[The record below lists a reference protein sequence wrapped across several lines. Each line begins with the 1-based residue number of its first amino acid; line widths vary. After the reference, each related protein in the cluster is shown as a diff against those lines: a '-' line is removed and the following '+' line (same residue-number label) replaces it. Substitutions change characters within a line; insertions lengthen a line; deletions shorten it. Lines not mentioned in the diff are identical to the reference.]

1 MFYKWGSPKKKPIK
15 IKNLKPWRFWREP
28 LIHFFILG
36 LAVFGLHATLDRK
49 SEATVID
56 PYLVEVSSAD
66 IEWMRTIFN
75 KRMGRGP
82 SVQDLRAQVSQLI
95 REQILSREAIAMGL
109 DEGDIGVRR
118 RLVQKMEFLLKDLSA
133 LSEPAEDD
141 LRSYFFKN
149 RHKYETSPRMT
160 FTQVYFSIDT
170 RGVEGAIRAAQTL
183 IREDGDPY
191 RVPTIGDAS
200 ILSPHCTQCGVKEIR
215 DRFGPDFAEAV
226 KNLDAGSWDGPLKS
240 AYGFHAVYI
249 HERQDTK
256 LPKFYDIIDQI
267 KNDWMSEKQEENT
280 RRVYG
285 EMRSR
290 YRVLVEG
297 LPYDFDIK
305 G

>member
-1 MFYKWGSPKKKPIK
+1 V
-15 IKNLKPWRFWREP
+15 REP

-36 LAVFGLHATLDRK
+36 LAVFGLHAALDRK
-49 SEATVID
+49 SEATVND

-66 IEWMRTIFN
+66 IEWMRTLFN

-82 SVQDLRAQVSQLI
+82 SVQDLRTQVNQLI

-118 RLVQKMEFLLKDLSA
+118 RLVQKMEFLFKDLSA

-141 LRSYFFKN
+141 LRSYFFEN
-149 RHKYETSPRMT
+149 RQKYETSPRMT
-160 FTQVYFSIDT
+160 FTQVYFSIDS
-170 RGVEGAIRAAQTL
+170 RGAEGAKQAAQRL
-183 IREDGDPY
+183 IKKDGDPY
-191 RVPTIGDAS
+191 RLPTIGDAS
-200 ILSPHCTQCGVKEIR
+200 ILSPHCTQCSVKEIR
-215 DRFGPDFAEAV
+215 NRFGPDFAETV
-226 KNLDAGSWDGPLKS
+226 KNLGDGSWNGPVKS

-249 HERQDTK
+249 HERQATK
-256 LPKFYDIIDQI
+256 LPKFYDIIDRI
-267 KNDWMSEKQEENT
+267 KNDWMSEKREENT

-285 EMRSR
+285 EIRSR

-297 LPYDFDIK
+297 LPYDFDLK

>member
-1 MFYKWGSPKKKPIK
+1 MLFKLCSAKKKPIK
-15 IKNLKPWRFWREP
+15 TKNLRSWRFWREP
-28 LIHFFILG
+28 LLHFFILG
-36 LAVFGLHATLDRK
+36 LAVFGLHAALDRK
-49 SEATVID
+49 PAATVND

-66 IEWMRTIFN
+66 IEWMRTIFT
-75 KRMGRGP
+75 KRVGREP
-82 SVQDLRAQVSQLI
+82 TVQDLRSQVNQLI

-109 DEGDIGVRR
+109 DDGDIGVRR
-118 RLVQKMEFLLKDLSA
+118 RLVQKMEFLFKDLSA

-183 IREDGDPY
+183 IKEDGDPY

-200 ILSPHCTQCGVKEIR
+200 ILSPHCTQCSVKEIR
-215 DRFGPDFAEAV
+215 NRFGPDFTEDV
-226 KNLDAGSWDGPLKS
+226 KDLGAGSWNGPVKS

-256 LPKFYDIIDQI
+256 VPKFYDIIDQI
-267 KNDWMSEKQEENT
+267 KNDWMSEKREENT

-297 LPYDFDIK
+297 LPYDFDLK
-305 G
+305 R

>member
-1 MFYKWGSPKKKPIK
+1 V
-15 IKNLKPWRFWREP
+15 REP

-36 LAVFGLHATLDRK
+36 LAVFGLHAALDRK
-49 SEATVID
+49 SEATVND

-66 IEWMRTIFN
+66 IEWMRTLFN

-82 SVQDLRAQVSQLI
+82 TVQDLRTQVNQLI

-118 RLVQKMEFLLKDLSA
+118 RLVQKMEFLFKDLSA

-141 LRSYFFKN
+141 LRSYFFEN
-149 RHKYETSPRMT
+149 RQKYETSPRMT
-160 FTQVYFSIDT
+160 FTQVYFSIDS
-170 RGVEGAIRAAQTL
+170 RGAEGAKQAAQRL
-183 IREDGDPY
+183 IKKDGDPY
-191 RVPTIGDAS
+191 RLPTIGDAS
-200 ILSPHCTQCGVKEIR
+200 ILSPHCTQCSVKEIR
-215 DRFGPDFAEAV
+215 NRFGPDFAETV
-226 KNLDAGSWDGPLKS
+226 KNLGDGSWNGPVKS

-249 HERQDTK
+249 HERQATK
-256 LPKFYDIIDQI
+256 LPKFYDIIDRI
-267 KNDWMSEKQEENT
+267 KNDWMSEKREENT

-285 EMRSR
+285 EIRSR

-297 LPYDFDIK
+297 LPYDFDLK